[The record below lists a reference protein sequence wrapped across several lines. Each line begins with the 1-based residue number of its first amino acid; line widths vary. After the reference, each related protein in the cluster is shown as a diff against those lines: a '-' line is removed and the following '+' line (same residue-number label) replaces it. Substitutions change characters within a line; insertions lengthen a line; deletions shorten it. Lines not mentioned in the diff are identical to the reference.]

1 MNFIFIAPNFPENYR
16 HFCDRLHRNGV
27 TVLGIG
33 DAPYDSLSETVKNA
47 LTEYYKVDSLE
58 DYGQVYRAVAFL
70 AFRYGRIDWIES
82 NNEYW
87 LGLDAQLRQD
97 FNVTTG
103 VMPDDLAHWKS
114 KAAMKPVYKAA
125 GIPSARQHH
134 VSTVE
139 AARTFIDEIGGYPV
153 FAKPNV
159 GVGAE
164 ATFKIENDDDLQAFF
179 DGTSGYDYVM
189 EEFVTGDIYSYDAV
203 CDENG
208 DPLFESSF
216 MCINVADAVNNGTE
230 TVYYVLPEVPEQLRG
245 YGRKALKAFKVKSR
259 FIHFEFFRLTEA
271 RKGLGEVGDFVGLE
285 VNMRP
290 AGGFTPD
297 MINFSHST
305 DAYQIWADMVCT
317 GTSTGSKNGPDRWCV
332 FASRKDKFTH
342 VHTHE
347 EILQRYDG
355 KIVMCQ
361 RMPDIFA
368 DAMGN
373 QMYLALLDTEDEV
386 REYVKYILDEQ
397 AEIVIP
403 SLYK

>member
-33 DAPYDSLSETVKNA
+33 DAPYDSLSDTVKNA

-58 DYGQVYRAVAFL
+58 DYSQVYRAVAFL
-70 AFRYGRIDWIES
+70 AFRYGRIGWIES

-87 LGLDAQLRQD
+87 LELDAKLRRD

-103 VMPDDLAHWKS
+103 VMPDELALWKS
-114 KAAMKPVYKAA
+114 KAAMKPVYRSA

-134 VSTVE
+134 VSTIE
-139 AARTFIDEIGGYPV
+139 AARGFLDEIGGYPV

-159 GVGAE
+159 G
-164 ATFKIENDDDLQAFF
+164 
-179 DGTSGYDYVM
+179 
-189 EEFVTGDIYSYDAV
+189 
-203 CDENG
+203 
-208 DPLFESSF
+208 
-216 MCINVADAVNNGTE
+216 
-230 TVYYVLPEVPEQLRG
+230 
-245 YGRKALKAFKVKSR
+245 
-259 FIHFEFFRLTEA
+259 
-271 RKGLGEVGDFVGLE
+271 VGDFVGLE

-305 DAYQIWADMVCT
+305 DAYQIWADMVST
-317 GTSTGSKNGPDRWCV
+317 GTSSGRKNGPDRWCV
-332 FASRKDKFTH
+332 FASRKDRFTH
-342 VHTHE
+342 VHTHD
-347 EILQRYDG
+347 EILSRYDG

-361 RMPDIFA
+361 RMPDIFSG
-368 DAMGN
+368 AMGN
-373 QMYLALLDTEDEV
+373 QMYVALLDTEDEV
-386 REYVKYILDEQ
+386 RDYVEFILDEQ
-397 AEIVIP
+397 ARIVIP

>member
-33 DAPYDSLSETVKNA
+33 DAPYDSLSDTVKNS

-87 LGLDAQLRQD
+87 LELDAKLRQD

-103 VMPDDLAHWKS
+103 VQPDDLALWKS
-114 KAAMKPVYKAA
+114 KAALKPVYKSA

-134 VSTVE
+134 VSTIE
-139 AARTFIDEIGGYPV
+139 AARDFLEETGGYPV

-159 GVGAE
+159 GVGASD
-164 ATFKIENDDDLQAFF
+164 TFKIENDEDLKAFF
-179 DGTSGYDYVM
+179 EETSGHDYVM
-189 EEFVTGDIYSYDAV
+189 EEFVVGDIYSYDAV

-245 YGRKALKAFKVKSR
+245 YGRKALKEFKVKSR
-259 FIHFEFFRLTEA
+259 FIHFEFFCLTKDQGHLG
-271 RKGLGEVGDFVGLE
+271 RKGDVVALE
-285 VNMRP
+285 ANMRP
-290 AGGFTPD
+290 SGGFSTD
-297 MINFSHST
+297 MMNFAHST
-305 DAYQIWADMVCT
+305 DVYKIWADMVSFGRT
-317 GTSTGSKNGPDRWCV
+317 GIKPGKHAFCAFLGRRDGRDYLYSD
-332 FASRKDKFTH
+332 D
-342 VHTHE
+342 
-347 EILQRYDG
+347 EIIG
-355 KIVMCQ
+355 KYSEQIRLMQ
-361 RMPDIFA
+361 RMPDA
-368 DAMGN
+368 LSDDMGN
-373 QMYLALLDTEDEV
+373 RAFLAVFDTLEEVNGFFEDCTKRV
-386 REYVKYILDEQ
+386 
-397 AEIVIP
+397 
-403 SLYK
+403 